1 VKGRTSRGN
10 GYSYISNDDD
20 YEEEEDDDLEF
31 HPYEDGH
38 EHLYAGVDNVYPINV
53 DGE

>member
-1 VKGRTSRGN
+1 M
-10 GYSYISNDDD
+10 SNDDD
-20 YEEEEDDDLEF
+20 YEEEEDDNLVF

-38 EHLYAGVDNVYPINV
+38 EHLAAGIDNVYPINV